1 MYKIAADLCAAQKTW
16 MSRVVKSM
24 LLCVKCTTIKTCE
37 NPTVPNPRFGA
48 KRQLVSN
55 VGSRCQIFR
64 IRKTQGLNWP
74 KMPILWVPAPGKE
87 APSDA
92 VPGGIDVNGTRIYV
106 ARAPHMGSLIPGKW
120 RAACCWVR

>member
-1 MYKIAADLCAAQKTW
+1 MCCAENLD
-16 MSRVVKSM
+16 VKGRKKYAFM
-24 LLCVKCTTIKTCE
+24 CKVYNYQ

-92 VPGGIDVNGTRIYV
+92 VPGGIDVNGTHIYV